1 WLPPVPLPPRSLVIE
16 RFPASETLQDIIIE
30 RWLPYGPASERRTIV
45 QPAPPAM
52 KYPLP
57 THTIIIHDKAPAR
70 IVRKIEKAG
79 VTQED
84 PEDYIRRYGSSLLDS
99 AAVLER
105 ARQAG
110 VIEDITC
117 TCPQALVSTIGAN
130 QLSTCE
136 TNENNR
142 VQIINQCGCSCGGRC
157 RCAYRETCSTGM
169 QGYSVAEASTSAQA
183 YSITEASA
191 SAHRYYSS
199 SETRRI
205 DCNTSCLSC
214 REASKI
220 IRISKSSVQRAINCF
235 EETGAFHDRRRSG
248 RPKKLNDRNVRMLKR
263 LTENDGR
270 YSSREITNK
279 LNNSLK
285 NPHCK
290 KKVFHGTKKGSER
303 GHTVRSFLGFVEK
316 RFRMKLLGKWKKW
329 FRTHGSVQNLY
340 QEKPQKFRT
349 HGFVLNFPNHIHPMR
364 EPLEVMHGFRVERR
378 AYGRFHNETTFYV
391 IKRKNKVKIWR
402 TKDEQW
408 KEGCMEVAAIGGGG
422 RVNFWGAIAS
432 EGTDN
437 YLIPKVHLYQME
449 NDFFYQHD
457 NARYHVSRQVQT
469 KLHELG
475 IKLSEWS
482 AKSPDLNAIK
492 HLWSIIDDKL
502 KSRSISSVNELTE
515 ALSTEWLSIKPE
527 LCYELVF
534 TMSKKIQKCIANNGK
549 YIHY

>member
-1 WLPPVPLPPRSLVIE
+1 MCPEPLVDLRNPE
-16 RFPASETLQDIIIE
+16 WF
-30 RWLPYGPASERRTIV
+30 RRTYAELLNVV
-45 QPAPPAM
+45 Q
-52 KYPLP
+52 
-57 THTIIIHDKAPAR
+57 
-70 IVRKIEKAG
+70 
-79 VTQED
+79 
-84 PEDYIRRYGSSLLDS
+84 
-99 AAVLER
+99 
-105 ARQAG
+105 
-110 VIEDITC
+110 
-117 TCPQALVSTIGAN
+117 
-130 QLSTCE
+130 
-136 TNENNR
+136 
-142 VQIINQCGCSCGGRC
+142 
-157 RCAYRETCSTGM
+157 
-169 QGYSVAEASTSAQA
+169 
-183 YSITEASA
+183 
-191 SAHRYYSS
+191 
-199 SETRRI
+199 
-205 DCNTSCLSC
+205 
-214 REASKI
+214 
-220 IRISKSSVQRAINCF
+220 
-235 EETGAFHDRRRSG
+235 
-248 RPKKLNDRNVRMLKR
+248 
-263 LTENDGR
+263 
-270 YSSREITNK
+270 
-279 LNNSLK
+279 NS
-285 NPHCK
+285 
-290 KKVFHGTKKGSER
+290 
-303 GHTVRSFLGFVEK
+303 
-316 RFRMKLLGKWKKW
+316 KW
-329 FRTHGSVQNLY
+329 FCMTNTKLAKCLAHFNWTINDW
-340 QEKPQKFRT
+340 K
-349 HGFVLNFPNHIHPMR
+349 
-364 EPLEVMHGFRVERR
+364 RVI
-378 AYGRFHNETTFYV
+378 FSNETTFYV